1 MKKYVSLIM
10 LAVALMFAQQAD
22 AQLQFGVKGGLNVSK
37 ISFNQDLFDSSNRS
51 GWFLGPT
58 MKLSTPILGL
68 GLDASALYEQKSSQ
82 VENTKVQSGET
93 TINQKS
99 VIIPVNVRWG
109 FGLGSMASMFVF
121 AGPQF
126 GFNVGKDE
134 FTWTSREDY
143 QNTFQLKKSNLSVN
157 VGAGVSLLK
166 HLQVTANYSIATGK
180 TGEAK
185 VSKVIDDTYDT
196 ITTGKANAWQ
206 VSVAYFF

>member
-10 LAVALMFAQQAD
+10 LAVAMMFAQKAD
-22 AQLQFGVKGGLNVSK
+22 AQLQFGVKGGLNVSS

-82 VENTKVQSGET
+82 VENTKVQGGET

-206 VSVAYFF
+206 VSLAYFF

>member
-10 LAVALMFAQQAD
+10 LAVAMMFAQKAD
-22 AQLQFGVKGGLNVSK
+22 AQLQFGVKGGLNVSS

-82 VENTKVQSGET
+82 VENTKVQGGET

-121 AGPQF
+121 AGPPF

-206 VSVAYFF
+206 VSLAYFF

>member
-10 LAVALMFAQQAD
+10 LAVAMMFAQQAD
-22 AQLQFGVKGGLNVSK
+22 AQLQFGVKGGLNVSS

-82 VENTKVQSGET
+82 VENTKVQGGET

-206 VSVAYFF
+206 VSLAYFF

>member
-10 LAVALMFAQQAD
+10 LAVAMMFAQQAD
-22 AQLQFGVKGGLNVSK
+22 AQLQFGVKGGLNVSS

-82 VENTKVQSGET
+82 VENTKVQGGET

-206 VSVAYFF
+206 VSLSYFF

>member
-82 VENTKVQSGET
+82 VENTKVQGGET

-185 VSKVIDDTYDT
+185 VSKVIDDTYKT

-206 VSVAYFF
+206 VSLAYFF

>member
-10 LAVALMFAQQAD
+10 LAVAMMFAQKAD
-22 AQLQFGVKGGLNVSK
+22 AQLQFGVKGGLNVSS

-58 MKLSTPILGL
+58 MKLSTPIFGL

-82 VENTKVQSGET
+82 VENTKVQGGET

-206 VSVAYFF
+206 VSLSYFF

>member
-10 LAVALMFAQQAD
+10 LAVAMMFAQQAD
-22 AQLQFGVKGGLNVSK
+22 AQLKFGVKGGLNVSS

-82 VENTKVQSGET
+82 VENTKVQGGET

>member
-10 LAVALMFAQQAD
+10 LAVALMFAHQAD

-82 VENTKVQSGET
+82 VENTKVQGGET

-185 VSKVIDDTYDT
+185 VSKVIDDTYKT

-206 VSVAYFF
+206 VSLAYFF

>member
-22 AQLQFGVKGGLNVSK
+22 AQLQFGVKGGLNVSS

-58 MKLSTPILGL
+58 MKLSTPIMGL
-68 GLDASALYEQKSSQ
+68 GFDASALYEQKSSQ

-134 FTWTSREDY
+134 FSWTSREDY

-196 ITTGKANAWQ
+196 IITGKTNAWQ

>member
-22 AQLQFGVKGGLNVSK
+22 AQLQFGVKGGLNVSS

>member
-10 LAVALMFAQQAD
+10 LAVAMMFAQQAD
-22 AQLQFGVKGGLNVSK
+22 AQLQFGVKGGLNVSS

-82 VENTKVQSGET
+82 VENTKVQGGET

-185 VSKVIDDTYDT
+185 VSKVIDDTYKT

-206 VSVAYFF
+206 VSLAYFF

>member
-22 AQLQFGVKGGLNVSK
+22 AQLQFGVKGGLNVSS

-109 FGLGSMASMFVF
+109 FGLGSTASMFVF

-206 VSVAYFF
+206 VSLSYFF

>member
-22 AQLQFGVKGGLNVSK
+22 AQLQFGVKGGLNVSS

-82 VENTKVQSGET
+82 VENTKLQSGET

-206 VSVAYFF
+206 VSLSYFF

>member
-157 VGAGVSLLK
+157 VGAGVSLLN

>member
-1 MKKYVSLIM
+1 M

-22 AQLQFGVKGGLNVSK
+22 AQLQFGVKGGLNVSS

-206 VSVAYFF
+206 VSLSYFF

>member
-22 AQLQFGVKGGLNVSK
+22 AQLQFGVKGGLNVSS

-206 VSVAYFF
+206 VSLSYFF

>member
-206 VSVAYFF
+206 VSLSYFF

>member
-22 AQLQFGVKGGLNVSK
+22 AQLQFGVKGGLNVSS

-82 VENTKVQSGET
+82 VENTKVQGGET

-166 HLQVTANYSIATGK
+166 HLQVTANYNIATGK

-185 VSKVIDDTYDT
+185 VGKVIDDTYDT

-206 VSVAYFF
+206 VSLSYFF

>member
-37 ISFNQDLFDSSNRS
+37 ISFNQDLFDSNNRS

-58 MKLSTPILGL
+58 MKLSTPIMGL
-68 GLDASALYEQKSSQ
+68 GFDASALYEQKSSQ

-134 FTWTSREDY
+134 FSWTSREDY

-196 ITTGKANAWQ
+196 IITGKTNAWQ
-206 VSVAYFF
+206 VSLSYFF

>member
-10 LAVALMFAQQAD
+10 LAVAMMFAQKAD
-22 AQLQFGVKGGLNVSK
+22 AQLQFGVKGGLNVSS

-82 VENTKVQSGET
+82 VENTKLQSGET

-206 VSVAYFF
+206 VSLSYFF

>member
-10 LAVALMFAQQAD
+10 LAVTMMFAQQAE
-22 AQLQFGVKGGLNVSK
+22 AKLNFGVKGGLNVSS
-37 ISFNQDLFDSSNRS
+37 ISFNQDLFDSSNRT

-58 MKLSTPILGL
+58 MKFTTPLLGL
-68 GLDASALYEQKSSQ
+68 GLDASALYEQKSSE
-82 VENTKVQSGET
+82 VKNTTVQSGET
-93 TINQKS
+93 TVTQKS
-99 VIIPVNVRWG
+99 VVVPVNVRWG
-109 FGLGSMASMFVF
+109 FGLGSMASLFVF

-134 FTWTSREDY
+134 FSWTNHEDY
-143 QNTFQLKKSNLSVN
+143 KSTFQLKKSNLSVN

-166 HLQVTANYSIATGK
+166 HLQVTANYNIATGK

-185 VSKVIDDTYDT
+185 VGKVIDDTYDT

-206 VSVAYFF
+206 VSLSYFF

>member
-10 LAVALMFAQQAD
+10 LAVAMMFAQKAD
-22 AQLQFGVKGGLNVSK
+22 AQLQFGVKGGLNVSS

-206 VSVAYFF
+206 VSLSYFF

>member
-22 AQLQFGVKGGLNVSK
+22 AQLQFGVKGGLNVSS

-206 VSVAYFF
+206 VSLAYFF

>member
-10 LAVALMFAQQAD
+10 LAVAMMFAQKAD
-22 AQLQFGVKGGLNVSK
+22 AQLQFGVKGGLNVSS

-82 VENTKVQSGET
+82 VENTKVQGGET

-157 VGAGVSLLK
+157 VGAGVSLLN

-206 VSVAYFF
+206 VSLSYFF

>member
-22 AQLQFGVKGGLNVSK
+22 AQLQFGVKGGLNVSS
-37 ISFNQDLFDSSNRS
+37 ISFNQGLFDSSNRS

-206 VSVAYFF
+206 VSLAYFF

>member
-10 LAVALMFAQQAD
+10 LAVAMMFAQKAD
-22 AQLQFGVKGGLNVSK
+22 AQLQFGVKGGLNVSS

-58 MKLSTPILGL
+58 MRLSTPILGL

-185 VSKVIDDTYDT
+185 VSKVIDDTYET

-206 VSVAYFF
+206 VSLSYFF

>member
-10 LAVALMFAQQAD
+10 LAVAMMFAQQAD
-22 AQLQFGVKGGLNVSK
+22 AQLQFGVKGGLNVSS

-82 VENTKVQSGET
+82 VENTKVQGGET
-93 TINQKS
+93 TINQRS

-109 FGLGSMASMFVF
+109 FGLGSTASMFVF

-206 VSVAYFF
+206 VSLSYFF

>member
-10 LAVALMFAQQAD
+10 LAVAMMFAQQAD
-22 AQLQFGVKGGLNVSK
+22 AQLQFGVKGGLNVSS

-206 VSVAYFF
+206 VSLSYFF

>member
-1 MKKYVSLIM
+1 
-10 LAVALMFAQQAD
+10 
-22 AQLQFGVKGGLNVSK
+22 
-37 ISFNQDLFDSSNRS
+37 
-51 GWFLGPT
+51 

-82 VENTKVQSGET
+82 VENTKVQGGET

-206 VSVAYFF
+206 VSLAYFF